1 MKTALTILLLLFI
14 GVYLSCQSSGYSQS
28 DDTTSVEFNYLA
40 LGDSYTIGESVE
52 EHERYPNRL
61 AEALSD
67 SYGSAFKSHIIA
79 QTGWTT
85 ADLKN
90 AIRQAKLGDRKF
102 DLVTLL
108 IGVNNEFQQRSEE
121 EYAVEFKE
129 LLVQAIDFADDRV
142 ERVVVISIPDYGYT
156 PFGVGRQS
164 AISARIDR
172 FNAINKQ
179 IAKEMK
185 VNYVSIT
192 EISRQGLENPDFVA
206 TDGLHPSGT
215 MYKKWVDLLV
225 AELKGSF

>member
-14 GVYLSCQSSGYSQS
+14 GVYVSCKSSGYSQS
-28 DDTTSVEFNYLA
+28 ETTSVEFNYLA

-52 EHERYPNRL
+52 ENERYPNQL

-67 SYGSAFKSHIIA
+67 TYGSAFKAQIIA

-90 AIRQAKLGDRKF
+90 AIREAKLGNRKF

-121 EYAVEFKE
+121 EYTTEFKE
-129 LLVQAIDFADDRV
+129 LLSQAIAFADGRAN
-142 ERVVVISIPDYGYT
+142 RVVVISIPDYGYT
-156 PFGVGRQS
+156 PFGAGRQS
-164 AISARIDR
+164 SISARIDR
-172 FNAINKQ
+172 FNKINKE
-179 IAKEMK
+179 IALTMDVK
-185 VNYVSIT
+185 YVSIT
-192 EISRQGLENPDFVA
+192 EISRQGLSNTDLVA
-206 TDGLHPSGT
+206 ADGLHPSGT

-225 AELKGSF
+225 TELKETF